1 MPVNELLRE
10 IFRIFEEL
18 GEYKLQD
25 SNSEVEFPAIIL
37 SDIVTEPVEDKTKE
51 GYIVT
56 LTDSTG
62 SEYEGKKE
70 TAEMLNYVYR
80 VQNILDE
87 QAPDIGDFKLD
98 FIKII
103 TLMEIKKEEIGE
115 GETIMSGTAVYSYY
129 LTKK

>member
-56 LTDSTG
+56 LT
-62 SEYEGKKE
+62 
-70 TAEMLNYVYR
+70 
-80 VQNILDE
+80 
-87 QAPDIGDFKLD
+87 
-98 FIKII
+98 
-103 TLMEIKKEEIGE
+103 
-115 GETIMSGTAVYSYY
+115 
-129 LTKK
+129 